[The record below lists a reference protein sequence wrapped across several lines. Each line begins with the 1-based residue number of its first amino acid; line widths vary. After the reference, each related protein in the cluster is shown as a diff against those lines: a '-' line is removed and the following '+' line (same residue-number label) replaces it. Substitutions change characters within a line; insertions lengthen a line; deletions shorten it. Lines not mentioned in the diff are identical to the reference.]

1 MRFASLTVCACVCKY
16 VETYIRDIVNFTAF
30 LLLFSSTL
38 AFYFLFIGAGNFSS
52 RTHTHNLLEWVNI
65 CLYLCVVLILLFAM
79 HLILTNTYAY
89 THTHQHISIY
99 SLHSWLQFTVA
110 AAFECMSDDSRG
122 QNICTSS
129 PPSRLHCTGTARTK
143 CLVFCFD
150 VVGQTCLFAQNK
162 I

>member
-79 HLILTNTYAY
+79 HLILTNTYAFI
-89 THTHQHISIY
+89 HTHQHISIY
-99 SLHSWLQFTVA
+99 SLHS
-110 AAFECMSDDSRG
+110 
-122 QNICTSS
+122 
-129 PPSRLHCTGTARTK
+129 
-143 CLVFCFD
+143 
-150 VVGQTCLFAQNK
+150 
-162 I
+162 